1 MSTSRSPLAR
11 VILAGLSC
19 LASLPVLAGSSAE
32 AETFVVTNTSTN
44 GAGSLRQAILDANA
58 TPAPDTIEFN
68 VPGIGVLTI
77 GGSLPTIT
85 KTVTIDGYTQPTSS
99 VNTATDDSTNAVL
112 RIRLDGSTAKTGD
125 AVLTISGGQT
135 TIRGIVINNVKA
147 TGSAILVTEHAVG
160 VAIRGCFIGTTPTGF
175 SDSTHA
181 DGIVVEGT
189 AIIGTPS
196 PEDRNVISGNDGV
209 GIRLIGPQSVV
220 QNNLIGT
227 DKTGAPTI
235 PNGTGIRFETTNS
248 KEAVIGGDA
257 ENAANVI
264 AGNQAEG
271 IVLADGS
278 GRRNRIERNRIYA
291 NGALGIDLG
300 GDGVTPND
308 TGDADAGPNDLLNYP
323 ELTSARING
332 TRLRVQ
338 GFLEAEPGEYQVE
351 FFSNAEPDPSGFGEG
366 ERFLGTAVVVIPE
379 GKPLAA
385 FTALVE
391 LGVEVTTPFFVTST
405 VQDLELL
412 ETSEFSRAI
421 ETEIGGTE
429 LVVLNTSDSGAGSLR
444 AAIEQAN
451 SNPDPNTI
459 VFILAGSGVHTI
471 KPLSALTITAPV
483 LVDGYTQAGS
493 ATNTLADGTNAAIR
507 IVIDGSALEDDA
519 ALTVSGTRAV
529 IQGLAIHSAPGSGI
543 RGENGAELVVRGN
556 YIGTDSTGLVDL
568 GNGSNGIETGNSS
581 GSRIGGPSTGD
592 RNLISGNGLAG
603 VDDSGSGTVIA
614 GNIIGANASALSPLG
629 NAAAGIAA
637 AGSGTVIG
645 GDESAL
651 GNVILGNGG
660 GGVEVAAGASGV
672 EIRGNG
678 ITGNG
683 GLGIDLLDADSGAGV
698 TPNDADDADT
708 GGGNALQNFP
718 VLSQPSAISSTLDVD
733 GTLDVPATTDSATYT
748 IRVFSN
754 ASCDASGN
762 GEGAVL
768 LGTADVELSGD
779 DEHFSFTLP
788 VEVQAG
794 DEITATATDASLAN
808 TSEFSA
814 CAEVVEPAPLCG
826 DATLNDAVTA
836 TDALLALKV
845 AVGSAT
851 CALCVCDTNSSG
863 AVTSQD
869 ALFILKFSVG
879 QPVTLVCPAC

>member
-1 MSTSRSPLAR
+1 

-19 LASLPVLAGSSAE
+19 LASLTVLAGRRAE
-32 AETFVVTNTSTN
+32 AETFVVTSTSTN

-68 VPGIGVLTI
+68 IPGIGVLTI

-99 VNTATDDSTNAVL
+99 VNTATGDSTNAVL
-112 RIRLDGSTAKTGD
+112 RIRLDGATAKTGD
-125 AVLTISGGQT
+125 AVLTVSGGQT

-147 TGSAILVTEHAVG
+147 TGSAILITEHAAG

-196 PEDRNVISGNDGV
+196 PEDRNLISGNDGA

-257 ENAANVI
+257 ENAANII
-264 AGNQAEG
+264 AGNLEEG
-271 IVLADGS
+271 IVLAAGS
-278 GRRNRIERNRIYA
+278 GRRNRIERNRIYG

-300 GDGVTPND
+300 ADGVTPND

-338 GFLEAEPGEYQVE
+338 GFLEAPPGEYQVE
-351 FFSNAEPDPSGFGEG
+351 FFSNAVPDASGFGEG
-366 ERFLGTAVVVIPE
+366 ERFLGTAVVVIPD
-379 GKPLAA
+379 GKELAA

-391 LGVEVTTPFFVTST
+391 LGTEVTTPFFVTST

-421 ETEIGGTE
+421 EAEIGGAE

-451 SNPDPNTI
+451 SQPDPNTI
-459 VFILAGSGVHTI
+459 VFIIAGTGVHTI
-471 KPLSALTITAPV
+471 KPLTGLSITAPV
-483 LVDGYTQAGS
+483 ILDGYTQAGS
-493 ATNTLADGTNAAIR
+493 APNTLADGTNAAIR
-507 IVIDGSALEDDA
+507 IAIDGSGLDEGA

-529 IQGLAIHSAPGSGI
+529 IQGLAVHSAPGSGI
-543 RGENGAELVVRGN
+543 LVHEDAALELLGSF
-556 YIGTDSTGLVDL
+556 IGTDATGHVDL
-568 GNGSNGIETGNSS
+568 GNKANGIENMTS
-581 GSRIGGPSTGD
+581 GIDELDSARTHIGGPSVGH
-592 RNLISGNGLAG
+592 RNLISGNDLSGIDDAG
-603 VDDSGSGTVIA
+603 SATVIVN
-614 GNIIGANASALSPLG
+614 NIIGADASGLTPLANTLS
-629 NAAAGIAA
+629 GIAA
-637 AGSGTVIG
+637 SGSQIVIG
-645 GDESAL
+645 GDKPGFA
-651 GNVILGNGG
+651 NVISGNGAN
-660 GGVEVAAGASGV
+660 GVEVASDAFGIAILANS
-672 EIRGNG
+672 IHDNG
-678 ITGNG
+678 E
-683 GLGIDLLDADSGAGV
+683 LGIELLETDLGAGV
-698 TPNDADDADT
+698 TPNDTDDADVA
-708 GGGNALQNFP
+708 GGNFLQNFP
-718 VLSQPSAISSTLDVD
+718 VLTSLTAISATLDID
-733 GTLDVPATTDSATYT
+733 GTLDVPAQVDHRDYV
-748 IRVFSN
+748 IRVFKN
-754 ASCDASGN
+754 ATCDASGN
-762 GEGAVL
+762 GEGAVF
-768 LGTADVELSGD
+768 LGAADFELSGD
-779 DEHFSFTLP
+779 DEDFSISLP
-788 VEVQAG
+788 VVVQPG
-794 DEITATATDASLAN
+794 EQITATATDLESGD
-808 TSEFSA
+808 TSEFSS

-845 AVGSAT
+845 AVGTAT